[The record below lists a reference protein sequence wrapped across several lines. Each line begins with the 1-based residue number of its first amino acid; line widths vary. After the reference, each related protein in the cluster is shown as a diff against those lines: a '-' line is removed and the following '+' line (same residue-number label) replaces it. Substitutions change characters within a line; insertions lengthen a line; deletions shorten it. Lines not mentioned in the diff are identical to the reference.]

1 MKDVKD
7 GTELLKISDNV
18 YRNEKNGKKYIYC
31 TEQVLEE
38 DNFNSE
44 LRKIYQERAVRTS
57 NEDIYIVVDGK
68 LLEDPSCGGPIE
80 KVGINEYRGRY
91 SKNSFM
97 MINDLLMAMKE
108 SVSGSEVKLKDDGR
122 YYSEALGKFF
132 TLEKVKDGSFK
143 FIPTFLPY
151 EGMLDVP
158 AKIVDDKLVGEN
170 GISFPVEETGYVVTP
185 SKQNLATQEDI
196 DKCIKRDREI
206 TEKTLNLLKKDIDIN
221 LRARTIA
228 WQIEIAK
235 LKRKGIIDAARKEN
249 RTIYDLELPEI
260 PEIPDDIP
268 SDLMK
273 MEMESVKNHIA
284 ELNKIQEEAR
294 TATLETSKDNA
305 NLFLGIDNLNEAIK
319 KSVTGID
326 ILQAGRDLNESTKR
340 AITFQEKN
348 ETSKEPGVIE

>member
-1 MKDVKD
+1 MIINNFGGKIVKDVKD

-18 YRNEKNGKKYIYC
+18 YRNEKNGNIYIYC

-97 MINDLLMAMKE
+97 MINDLLMSMKE

-249 RTIYDLELPEI
+249 FQA
-260 PEIPDDIP
+260 DIMTMNMFR
-268 SDLMK
+268 DYQ
-273 MEMESVKNHIA
+273 KNGYVDKKEAFNLSMMNGLNYTTQDALVTLGNTRDARKA
-284 ELNKIQEEAR
+284 ELSAMLQDSSTTNYV
-294 TATLETSKDNA
+294 ETNSMAK
-305 NLFLGIDNLNEAIK
+305 
-319 KSVTGID
+319 
-326 ILQAGRDLNESTKR
+326 
-340 AITFQEKN
+340 
-348 ETSKEPGVIE
+348 

>member
-1 MKDVKD
+1 M
-7 GTELLKISDNV
+7 
-18 YRNEKNGKKYIYC
+18 
-31 TEQVLEE
+31 
-38 DNFNSE
+38 
-44 LRKIYQERAVRTS
+44 
-57 NEDIYIVVDGK
+57 
-68 LLEDPSCGGPIE
+68 
-80 KVGINEYRGRY
+80 
-91 SKNSFM
+91 
-97 MINDLLMAMKE
+97 
-108 SVSGSEVKLKDDGR
+108 
-122 YYSEALGKFF
+122 
-132 TLEKVKDGSFK
+132 
-143 FIPTFLPY
+143 
-151 EGMLDVP
+151 
-158 AKIVDDKLVGEN
+158 
-170 GISFPVEETGYVVTP
+170 
-185 SKQNLATQEDI
+185 
-196 DKCIKRDREI
+196 
-206 TEKTLNLLKKDIDIN
+206 LKKDIDIN

-294 TATLETSKDNA
+294 TATFETSKDNA

>member
-1 MKDVKD
+1 M
-7 GTELLKISDNV
+7 G
-18 YRNEKNGKKYIYC
+18 
-31 TEQVLEE
+31 
-38 DNFNSE
+38 
-44 LRKIYQERAVRTS
+44 
-57 NEDIYIVVDGK
+57 
-68 LLEDPSCGGPIE
+68 
-80 KVGINEYRGRY
+80 
-91 SKNSFM
+91 
-97 MINDLLMAMKE
+97 
-108 SVSGSEVKLKDDGR
+108 
-122 YYSEALGKFF
+122 AL
-132 TLEKVKDGSFK
+132 V
-143 FIPTFLPY
+143 
-151 EGMLDVP
+151 